1 MEETY
6 EEKMRGMEDLRIR
19 LYGDPVLRR
28 KSARVVTFNDDI
40 RTLVSK
46 MIEIMFEHDGLG
58 LAAPQVGVLKR
69 IAIVLKD
76 EKPLVLI
83 NPEILEVSDDLVE
96 AKEGCLSFPD
106 IFEVIKRPAGVR
118 VKAFNLE
125 GEEYE
130 LEAEGIVARAILHEL
145 DHLEGKLIIDY
156 LSPARKALVKSRMR
170 KLWRK

>member
-1 MEETY
+1 MT
-6 EEKMRGMEDLRIR
+6 GMEDLRIR

-28 KSARVVTFNDDI
+28 KSAQVVAFTDDI
-40 RTLVSK
+40 RALVDK
-46 MIEIMFEHDGLG
+46 MIEIMFEHNGLG

-83 NPEILEVSDDLVE
+83 NPEILEVSDDLIE

-106 IFEVIKRPAGVR
+106 IFEVIKRPAGVK
-118 VKAFNLE
+118 VKAFNLK

-145 DHLEGKLIIDY
+145 DHLEGKLLIDY
-156 LSPARKALVKSRMR
+156 LSPVRRALVKSRIK